1 MQYSHLTEMH
11 IINTLFTNS
20 NTDEFDIY
28 FFEDYHIPLLL
39 YHSASSQAT
48 NFKYRTNWTFQGF
61 YLDVWVHFILCWILL
76 GIIIFLIV
84 SCLIGKSW

>member
-11 IINTLFTNS
+11 IINMLFTNS

-48 NFKYRTNWTFQGF
+48 NFKYRTN
-61 YLDVWVHFILCWILL
+61 
-76 GIIIFLIV
+76 
-84 SCLIGKSW
+84 